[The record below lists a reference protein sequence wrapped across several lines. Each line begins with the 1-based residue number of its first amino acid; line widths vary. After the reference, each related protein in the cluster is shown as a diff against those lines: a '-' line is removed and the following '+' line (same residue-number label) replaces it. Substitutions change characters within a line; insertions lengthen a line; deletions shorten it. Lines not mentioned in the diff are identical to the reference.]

1 MKEDTFFFNWEGL
14 REKADKWKKQFDE
27 IVELIGNNTIAFNRQ
42 ISCYHKY
49 APKVYERVFCDEIKV
64 DDYLIKG
71 DIVLTVTNK
80 LGKKTRVVISRS
92 FEAKTFGEIASVEI
106 LFIKI
111 KDYLVKRNKKALENF
126 ASAPL

>member
-1 MKEDTFFFNWEGL
+1 MLDWDDL

-27 IVELIGNNTIAFNRQ
+27 IAELIGNDTIEFDRH

-71 DIVLTVTNK
+71 DIVLTVTNQW
-80 LGKKTRVVISRS
+80 GKKTRVVISRA
-92 FEAKTFGEIASVEI
+92 FEAKAFGEIASVEI
-106 LFIKI
+106 LLIKI
-111 KDYLVKRNKKALENF
+111 KDYLVKRNKKALEDF

>member
-1 MKEDTFFFNWEGL
+1 MFDWEGL
-14 REKADKWKKQFDE
+14 REKADKWEKQFDK
-27 IVELIGNNTIAFNRQ
+27 IAELIGDETIAFNKQ

-49 APKVYERVFCDEIKV
+49 APKAYEIAFCDEIKV

-71 DIVLTVTNK
+71 DIVLTVTNQS
-80 LGKKTRVVISRS
+80 GKKTRVVISRA
-92 FEAKTFGEIASVEI
+92 FEAKAFGEIASVEI
-106 LFIKI
+106 LLIKI